1 MQATIS
7 GVTPKISI
15 HSREKIQDFLDS
27 EKVLYT
33 QLSKESCLY
42 SDKFILSS
50 NSLNYL
56 NYSPKD
62 KVESSIKNLILK
74 EFNRCESL
82 YPYLGDYFLESFYK
96 NKHRKPKREERFNKI
111 HEKRLINSINNI
123 NVKNI
128 SKWIIENISLERS
141 LNIET
146 YSGHDILVEPVDDF
160 LFDFEFDFE
169 FYKNNSGL
177 QVKDYFFII
186 IDGYIESVGEIHHLM
201 FNANKNKRPY
211 VVFCHGMSDEVKYN
225 IAKNNKEGRTQILP
239 VSIDFNENTLNILND
254 LAVVHDSFVVSSKLG
269 QTISQEIR
277 KELPVGKKISFYK
290 NKVIIK
296 SVANDKKIYEHRKF
310 LKKRINEA
318 LLKTDVNVDP
328 IKNRLKN
335 FNVKSANIYI
345 PNELNRDKDANR
357 ELDYFLRVVS
367 NLSKKMCI
375 INTDFRK
382 NYFVPSD
389 FIKLAE
395 QKVNSLKEMLY
406 NIDKII
412 V

>member
-27 EKVLYT
+27 EKVLYKR
-33 QLSKESCLY
+33 LSKESCLY
-42 SDKFILSS
+42 SEKFILSS

-56 NYSPKD
+56 NCSPVD

-74 EFNRCESL
+74 EFNKCESM

-96 NKHRKPKREERFNKI
+96 NKHRKPKSEEKYNKS
-111 HEKRLINSINNI
+111 HEKKLLNSLRNDSIKNFSEWLI
-123 NVKNI
+123 K
-128 SKWIIENISLERS
+128 NISLERS
-141 LNIET
+141 LNIES
-146 YSGHDILVEPVDDF
+146 YKGKEILIEKVDDF
-160 LFDFEFDFE
+160 LFNFDFDFE

-211 VVFCHGMSDEVKYN
+211 VIFCHGMSDEVKYN
-225 IAKNNKEGRTQILP
+225 IVKNNKEGRTQILP

-254 LAVVHDSFVVSSKLG
+254 LAVVHDASVVSSKLG

-277 KELPVGKKISFYK
+277 KELPVGKKISFYREK
-290 NKVIIK
+290 IIIK
-296 SVANDKKIYEHRKF
+296 SVASDKKIYEHRKF
-310 LKKRINEA
+310 LKKRIDEA
-318 LLKTDVNVDP
+318 LVKTDVNVDP

-345 PNELNRDKDANR
+345 PDELTRDKDANR

-367 NLSKKMCI
+367 NFSKKMCV